1 MEFLYGNRCTTAY
14 MASKCTYL
22 YERTTFSILFFKTK
36 DPLYSLSRTDNF
48 QSCQQYV
55 MDSITNIQEQLNQC
69 QLELNKQLEEYS
81 NIPVPLERIDSC
93 LKTIVNQERQYL
105 SKRNDDKLSRFKEQ
119 LRGKELTKL
128 ISTYTLPVHLVSHLI
143 SLKGSRLFSNE
154 HVSCRTNQWIN

>member
-1 MEFLYGNRCTTAY
+1 M
-14 MASKCTYL
+14 
-22 YERTTFSILFFKTK
+22 
-36 DPLYSLSRTDNF
+36 YSLSRTDNF

-143 SLKGSRLFSNE
+143 SSKGSRLFSNE
-154 HVSCRTNQWIN
+154 HVSFRTNQWIN

>member
-1 MEFLYGNRCTTAY
+1 
-14 MASKCTYL
+14 
-22 YERTTFSILFFKTK
+22 
-36 DPLYSLSRTDNF
+36 
-48 QSCQQYV
+48 

-154 HVSCRTNQWIN
+154 HVSFRTNQWIN

>member
-1 MEFLYGNRCTTAY
+1 M
-14 MASKCTYL
+14 
-22 YERTTFSILFFKTK
+22 
-36 DPLYSLSRTDNF
+36 YSLSRTDNF

-143 SLKGSRLFSNE
+143 SLKESRLFSNE
-154 HVSCRTNQWIN
+154 HVSFRTNQWIN